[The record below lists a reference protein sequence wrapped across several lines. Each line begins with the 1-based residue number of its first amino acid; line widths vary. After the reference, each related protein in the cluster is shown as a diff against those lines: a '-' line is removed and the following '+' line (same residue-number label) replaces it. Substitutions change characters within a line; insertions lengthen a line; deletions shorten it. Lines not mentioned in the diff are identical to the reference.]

1 MINESTCNPTLIE
14 AGRAIRLVDG
24 VGTDVT
30 SIDGTLWITQEGD
43 PRDVI
48 LNSGESFRVDRSGLT
63 LVVALEQPALAQIM
77 ASGDRAT
84 FDLLAVA
91 GVVGKRPCNPEP
103 NVRELV
109 AGY

>member
-14 AGRAIRLVDG
+14 AGRSIRLEDG
-24 VGTDVT
+24 VGTEIT
-30 SIDGTLWITQEGD
+30 SVNGTVWITQEGD

-48 LNSGESFRVDRSGLT
+48 LSSGQSFTIDRDGLT
-63 LVVALEQPALAQIM
+63 LVVALEQPAFAQIM

-91 GVVGKRPCNPEP
+91 GVLGKRPCNPEP